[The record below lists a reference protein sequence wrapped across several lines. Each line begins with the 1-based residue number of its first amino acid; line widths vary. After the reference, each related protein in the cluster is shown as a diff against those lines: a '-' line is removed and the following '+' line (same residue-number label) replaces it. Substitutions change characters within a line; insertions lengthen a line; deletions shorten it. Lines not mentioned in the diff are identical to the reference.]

1 MKRMWKIIGI
11 VILTVFVLGL
21 ICLGAGL
28 LTGADSARIFTV
40 IDDKFQIEST
50 ISLYKNYA
58 EQMKDL
64 LSELPEL

>member
-1 MKRMWKIIGI
+1 MKRMWKVIGI

-21 ICLGAGL
+21 ICFGVGL